1 VHRFGFPVTPLLQRV
16 LALVACCCALAQA
29 VGEETG
35 EQKRSYNLPPGDA
48 SATLN
53 QFAAVSEHH
62 LIFMVAKVR
71 GVQTNAVVGEFYPTE
86 ALGQMLMNTE
96 LRAIV
101 DPDSGSFVVTRRETS
116 GDASLVKAGT
126 PSNPENDP
134 PMKRPHLLHRLAAAA
149 SLLLATQ
156 AEAQTVN
163 AAPPKDEVLTLSPF
177 EVTGSDEK
185 GYAATSSL
193 VGSRVKTEL
202 KDIASQIDV
211 MTPEFLQD
219 IGATSIADAV
229 AYSSNFGGPNDQNIG
244 PNDGVASISLEGR
257 ARGQDAATVSTD
269 FYATNL
275 PIDFYNIERLNL
287 AYGAQSVLFGLGGAG
302 GVLDSSTKRA
312 QLRNRSTLEW
322 RYDSWDGKRGILDLN
337 RVLIANK
344 LAVRLVGLRSDT
356 EQFTE
361 GGQDR
366 SRRGFG
372 AFAFTPFSKT
382 TVRGSFEYVD
392 VGTRRATNYV
402 SKDFLSPWIN
412 AGRPL
417 FDNSKGN
424 AAIAAS
430 DPLLSKNS
438 NALRVLSY
446 GVGDDSYTVWNGS
459 AVTKGPHQ
467 LPGVTD
473 QGAYSLTDGRIYPV
487 ARDPRVSSRE
497 NDITGRQFRFSIE
510 QKITNDLFFEFGFNH
525 EVRDELAGGT
535 FDNAESVNLLADANA
550 YLPGG
555 TAAKAQTVAN
565 PNAGKLY
572 IESFP
577 HGNVNYNSTQEAR
590 LTGFFEFDAAKH
602 LRDRFGWLGR
612 HRLAALVS
620 TREDRTESQE
630 ERAIVLGNPSFA
642 TGDKLNNSRLLR
654 SRYYLDSPS
663 DRASNGNYT
672 ATPIP
677 GTGIF
682 GPWTVTDPA
691 TNSPATYALFHNPD
705 GSGFLPIGSKIKVD
719 TMMGALQSFFWKDRV
734 NVFAGLR
741 SDHVKSYTFSDAS
754 TVRHDQNKPGDQLGL
769 YPHLNEASYN
779 AAPDAVKTS
788 ILRTYGVVVHPLPW
802 LSLFYNTS
810 ANTSLPPG
818 RYGPFGN
825 PLIGTSANGY
835 DYGVRF
841 DGLGNRLSMRL
852 NFYEDNQVDLW
863 ANPFTQLRD
872 FSAAVEQRLRGADKP
887 AGIGAVA
894 ASTFDPVAK
903 PVDLYRSLT
912 DKGATGLD
920 LTLVANPSP
929 NWTLRATVG
938 RQVNLLQKRG
948 AEWIAWINQRLPVWK
963 DAGGL
968 GWDKV
973 TISSTDSRSIHEY
986 YDTVILPQIASQ
998 QSALGLMRF
1007 REREWRAN
1015 FFTNYRFTQERLKGL
1030 NLGGGVRWAGP
1041 AFTGHAGKLVPGI
1054 ATPVDDTSI
1063 RFVHAKAQT
1072 FCDAVVG
1079 YKHRFTFLGNRNL
1092 NFQLNVRN
1100 LFDQQDLEVSRTNH
1114 LGVDYEFLRVPP
1126 RQFILTTALEF

>member
-1 VHRFGFPVTPLLQRV
+1 
-16 LALVACCCALAQA
+16 
-29 VGEETG
+29 
-35 EQKRSYNLPPGDA
+35 
-48 SATLN
+48 
-53 QFAAVSEHH
+53 
-62 LIFMVAKVR
+62 
-71 GVQTNAVVGEFYPTE
+71 
-86 ALGQMLMNTE
+86 
-96 LRAIV
+96 
-101 DPDSGSFVVTRRETS
+101 
-116 GDASLVKAGT
+116 
-126 PSNPENDP
+126 
-134 PMKRPHLLHRLAAAA
+134 MKRPNVFRRLAAIT
-149 SLLLATQ
+149 SLLLLPQT
-156 AEAQTVN
+156 EGQTVD
-163 AAPPKDEVLTLSPF
+163 ATPPKDDILTLSPF
-177 EVTGSDEK
+177 QVNVSDEK

-219 IGATSIADAV
+219 IGATGIADAV

-244 PNDGVASISLEGR
+244 PNDGVASVSLEGR

-312 QLRNRSTLEW
+312 QLRNRSTLEL
-322 RYDSWDGKRGILDLN
+322 RYDSWDGKRAILDLN
-337 RVLIANK
+337 RVLVPKK
-344 LAVRLVGLRSDT
+344 LALRLVGLRSDS

-372 AFAFTPFSKT
+372 ALVFTPFAKT
-382 TVRGSFEYVD
+382 TIRGSFEYVD
-392 VGTRRATNYV
+392 VAIRRATNYL
-402 SKDFLSPWIN
+402 SKDFLTPWIN
-412 AGRPL
+412 AGRTL
-417 FDNSKGN
+417 FDNSRGN
-424 AAIAAS
+424 ATLPTN
-430 DPLLSKNS
+430 DPILSRNS

-446 GVGDDSYTVWNGS
+446 GVGEDSYVVWNGS

-473 QGAYSLTDGRIYPV
+473 QGAYSLTDSNVYPRS
-487 ARDPRVSSRE
+487 RDPRVSSRE
-497 NDITGRQFRFSIE
+497 NDIKGRQFRLSIE
-510 QKITNDLFFEFGFNH
+510 QKVTNDLFFEFGFNH

-535 FDNAESVNLLADANA
+535 FDNAEAVNIFADPNA

-555 TAAKAQTVAN
+555 TAARPQTIAN
-565 PNAGKLY
+565 PNAGRLY

-577 HGNVNYNSTQEAR
+577 HGNVNFNSTQEAR
-590 LTGFFEFDAAKH
+590 LTGFFEYDAAKH
-602 LRDRFGWLGR
+602 LSDGLSWLGR

-620 TREDRTESQE
+620 TREDRSESQE
-630 ERAIVLGNPSFA
+630 ERAILLGNPAFA

-654 SRYYLDSPS
+654 TRYYLDSPS
-663 DRASNGNYT
+663 DRSSTGSYT
-672 ATPIP
+672 ATPVP
-677 GTGIF
+677 GASIF
-682 GPWTVTDPA
+682 GPWTITDPA

-705 GSGFLPIGSKIKVD
+705 GSGFLPIGSKVKVS
-719 TMMGALQSFFWKDRV
+719 TAMGALQSFFWKDRV
-734 NVFAGLR
+734 NLFAGLR

-754 TVRHDQNKPGDQLGL
+754 TARHDQVKAGDQLGL
-769 YPHLNEASYN
+769 YPHLNETSYN
-779 AAPDAVKTS
+779 GAPDAVKTS
-788 ILRTYGVVVHPLPW
+788 ILRTYGVVVRPLSW
-802 LSLFYNTS
+802 LSLFYNKS

-825 PLIGTSANGY
+825 PLTGTSANGY
-835 DYGVRF
+835 DYGARF
-841 DGLGNRLSMRL
+841 DVLSNRLSVRL

-863 ANPFTQLRD
+863 SNPFTQLRD
-872 FSAAVEQRLRGADKP
+872 FSAAVEQRLRGADRP
-887 AGIGAVA
+887 AGIAAVA

-903 PVDLYRSLT
+903 PVDLYRSVT

-920 LTLVANPSP
+920 MTLVANPTP

-963 DAGGL
+963 EAGGL
-968 GWDKV
+968 GWDRV
-973 TISSTDSRSIHEY
+973 TISPTDSRSIHEY
-986 YDTVILPQIASQ
+986 YDTVILPQSAAQ

-1015 FFTNYRFTQERLKGL
+1015 FFTNYRFLQERLKGV
-1030 NLGGGVRWAGP
+1030 NVGGGVRWAGP

-1072 FCDAVVG
+1072 FCDLVVG
-1079 YKHRFTFLGNRNL
+1079 YKHRFSFAGNRNIM
-1092 NFQLNVRN
+1092 FQLNVRN
-1100 LFDQQDLEVSRTNH
+1100 VFDQHDLEVSRTNH
-1114 LGVDYEFLRVPP
+1114 LGVDYEFLRVTP
-1126 RQFILTTALEF
+1126 RQFIFSTTLEF